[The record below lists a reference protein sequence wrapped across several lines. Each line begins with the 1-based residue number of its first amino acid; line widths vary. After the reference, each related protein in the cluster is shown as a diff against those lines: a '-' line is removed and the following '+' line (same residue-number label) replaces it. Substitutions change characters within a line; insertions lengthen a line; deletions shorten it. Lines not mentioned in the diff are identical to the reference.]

1 MTAHAHMD
9 PGVSSLRIIIVTPS
23 LLASDIEGGELAPIL
38 RTLGH
43 DVQSVAFPS
52 FALDQHSSPADVA
65 IVLSPSRRDV
75 MREAIACLRA
85 HPVLRSARI
94 LAGLELEGI
103 SMLQKEDGV
112 DDFIRMPFNRTEIGF
127 RMLQLV
133 MRSQNQPRRAVVQYG
148 EIELDHEGRDA
159 LHRGRSLGLTPYEFR
174 LLRFLVE
181 RPGRTFSREEL
192 LLRVFE
198 SRVRSRVRIVNSHM
212 NMLRAKLGPLREI
225 IQLVRG
231 FGYKLVWPG
240 EAPGAETNGR
250 HRLDNVV
257 SLHA

>member
-1 MTAHAHMD
+1 MTAFAQID
-9 PGVSSLRIIIVTPS
+9 RGVSYLRIVVVTPRLVAGDDS
-23 LLASDIEGGELAPIL
+23 EGQELASIL

-43 DVQSVAFPS
+43 EVQPVAFPS
-52 FALDQHSSPADVA
+52 RELDGHASRADVA
-65 IVLSPSRRDV
+65 VVLSPSRRDV

-85 HPVLRSARI
+85 HPVLGSARI

-103 SMLQKEDGV
+103 SMLQQEDGV
-112 DDFIRMPFNRTEIGF
+112 DDFIRMPFNSTEIDF
-127 RMLQLV
+127 RMMQLV
-133 MRSQNQPRRAVVQYG
+133 TRSESAQRRTLVHYG
-148 EIELDHEGRDA
+148 EIALDHEARDA
-159 LHRGRSLGLTPYEFR
+159 LHRDRPLGLSPYEFR

-198 SRVRSRVRIVNSHM
+198 SRVLSRVRIVNSHM
-212 NMLRAKLGPLREI
+212 NMLRSKLGPLREI

-240 EAPGAETNGR
+240 HTFHADAR
-250 HRLDNVV
+250 WDSV
-257 SLHA
+257 SPT

>member
-1 MTAHAHMD
+1 MA
-9 PGVSSLRIIIVTPS
+9 
-23 LLASDIEGGELAPIL
+23 
-38 RTLGH
+38 LGH
-43 DVQSVAFPS
+43 EVQSVAFPS
-52 FALDQHSSPADVA
+52 FELDQHASPADVA
-65 IVLSPSRRDV
+65 VVLSPSRLDV

-94 LAGLELEGI
+94 LAGLGLTGI
-103 SMLQKEDGV
+103 SMLEREDGA
-112 DDFIRMPFNRTEIGF
+112 DDFIRMPFNSTEIGF
-127 RMLQLV
+127 RMMQLV
-133 MRSQNQPRRAVVQYG
+133 MRRENNQRRVVVQHG
-148 EIELDHEGRDA
+148 EIALDHEARDA
-159 LHRGRSLGLTPYEFR
+159 FHRDRPLGLSPYEFR

-212 NMLRAKLGPLREI
+212 NMLRSKLGPLREI

-240 EAPGAETNGR
+240 DTRSEEADGR
-250 HRLDNVV
+250 PPLDNVV
-257 SLHA
+257 RLHA